1 MTTRSGQER
10 RPPRSPLKRRKSY
23 LTKDED
29 FFKARPGPQ
38 QVPRTH
44 DKYEIVE
51 LVDRGA
57 LPRIHNLP
65 PAAVQTGLFEAIY
78 IFFLVAMVV
87 CTFTYVSF
95 DHTGHADRAV
105 DNTVDNTVDYFRKF
119 GLLGLLRRA
128 MAM

>member
-10 RPPRSPLKRRKSY
+10 RLPRSPLKRRKPH

-29 FFKARPGPQ
+29 FFKAALGPQ
-38 QVPRTH
+38 QVARTH
-44 DKYEIVE
+44 DKYELVE
-51 LVDRGA
+51 LVDRGT

-65 PAAVQTGLFEAIY
+65 PAAVQTGWFEAIY

-95 DHTGHADRAV
+95 DHTDHTV
-105 DNTVDNTVDYFRKF
+105 DNTVDNTVDHFRKF
-119 GLLGLLRRA
+119 GLLGILRRV